1 MSLKTIDKIREW
13 LHEGDN
19 GTNNQMIIGMNLA
32 DPHVKFP
39 IYISKDPGYIDKNA
53 EETEKLGYQNME
65 LYSYSE
71 DLEQQLMDSPFNHSC
86 PSTDRF
92 SEVKEFPIL
101 DGIESTFP
109 LPDDVENKNF
119 FLEKKS
125 ALQTYIITKVVQAEP
140 QDCPEGTYNSKA
152 GDPGYKIVSEDG
164 HVSWR
169 SKETFERAYK
179 ELEGLT
185 FGLAIEALR
194 KGLKV
199 RLPHWEEGVY
209 LIMYSFM
216 KNEDSKDPYEVITIV
231 GHAGRAQWMPDT
243 QDDILSEKWKIID

>member
-1 MSLKTIDKIREW
+1 MLRVRFKANEEDYRPVNWPVKHPYWCSGSGGGCSIVISY
-13 LHEGDN
+13 
-19 GTNNQMIIGMNLA
+19 A
-32 DPHVKFP
+32 DDESY
-39 IYISKDPGYIDKNA
+39 IYENWPEAKDLVTEEVDGY
-53 EETEKLGYQNME
+53 T
-65 LYSYSE
+65 
-71 DLEQQLMDSPFNHSC
+71 F
-86 PSTDRF
+86 TDRF
-92 SEVKEFPIL
+92 PKPDWFSEGQKER
-101 DGIESTFP
+101 TMP
-109 LPDDVENKNF
+109 LK
-119 FLEKKS
+119 
-125 ALQTYIITKVVQAEP
+125 TYIITKVVQAEP

-243 QDDILSEKWKIID
+243 QDDILSEKWQIID